1 MTAKSTP
8 PKVLAFDVFGTV
20 VDWYGSI
27 TLEIEK
33 TLPSVDADA
42 FTLAWRDGYAPAMA
56 VVNASN
62 DWVLLDVLHR
72 QILDNVL
79 EQFELQHVDEE
90 TRQALTQAWH
100 RLNAWPDSAKA
111 IERLRQRFMVCSL
124 SNGNLGLL
132 TNMAKNA
139 GIRWDCVL
147 SAEVFKQY
155 KPHPDTYLGVARV
168 FDIPA
173 SDVMMVAAHQT
184 DLDAARALG
193 LQTAFI
199 ERPDEY
205 GPIRGNVIE
214 HRDEN
219 DWHATD
225 IAHLAD
231 QLGC

>member
-1 MTAKSTP
+1 MTAKNTP

-27 TLEIEK
+27 RLEIEK

-72 QILDNVL
+72 QILDTVL
-79 EQFELQHVDEE
+79 EQFELRHVDEE

-111 IERLRQRFMVCSL
+111 IERLRQRFTVCSL

-173 SDVMMVAAHQT
+173 GDVMMVAAHQT

-214 HRDEN
+214 RRDEN
-219 DWHATD
+219 DWHACD